1 MTISISTG
9 QGESIVRLPARITCH
24 EDFVR
29 SILKIRAHSGKKGGE
44 AASRTDYIE
53 AVYYLLAWL
62 VGDAGKG
69 FGSERLHT
77 ARIEINLC
85 RRHSENLGLGEY
97 VAGCIRMVGVPCK
110 RLPDKVSDPS
120 EPHGSFRWLSGFS
133 QVIGWM
139 HATCLGLDWNQRTS
153 YYPVKMDW
161 LLSAPPECRMWF
173 IRGLADSDGSVHF
186 RHKSAEIVT
195 SPNTTLIRDIL
206 ASLHVHNVLDFS
218 KGCGRISISGQ
229 TAAEIQIFN
238 PRVPTMHLHNSCDIA
253 GICPNGE
260 RMAKQLAAAGVSVR
274 DTIIDFSGKQVNQC
288 TLSCGAREGGASTP
302 GSDPLGFSVG
312 LVEHGRWPK
321 KWTPVML
328 DFMHAHSLD
337 AKR

>member
-9 QGESIVRLPARITCH
+9 QGESIVRLPARISCH
-24 EDFVR
+24 EDFAR

-53 AVYYLLAWL
+53 AAYYLLAWL

-85 RRHSENLGLGEY
+85 RRHSENLGL
-97 VAGCIRMVGVPCK
+97 
-110 RLPDKVSDPS
+110 
-120 EPHGSFRWLSGFS
+120 
-133 QVIGWM
+133 
-139 HATCLGLDWNQRTS
+139 
-153 YYPVKMDW
+153 DW
-161 LLSAPPECRMWF
+161 LLSAPPECKMWF

-238 PRVPTMHLHNSCDIA
+238 PRILTHRRKLLEKLVRAETFQRRWPAWLESRVQ
-253 GICPNGE
+253 
-260 RMAKQLAAAGVSVR
+260 RMLCEGLSPPAVARRIFNEDEVYIKMATVIRKRRLMLEKSHGR
-274 DTIIDFSGKQVNQC
+274 DTHPQ
-288 TLSCGAREGGASTP
+288 GGI
-302 GSDPLGFSVG
+302 
-312 LVEHGRWPK
+312 
-321 KWTPVML
+321 
-328 DFMHAHSLD
+328 
-337 AKR
+337 

>member
-1 MTISISTG
+1 LGKTDSVTISIPTG

-77 ARIEINLC
+77 ARIEVNLC

-97 VAGCIRMVGVPCK
+97 VTGCIRMVGVPCK

-153 YYPVKMDW
+153 YNPVKMDW

-238 PRVPTMHLHNSCDIA
+238 PRILTHRRKLLEKLVRAETFQRRWPAWLESRVQ
-253 GICPNGE
+253 
-260 RMAKQLAAAGVSVR
+260 RMLCEGLSPPAVARRIFNEDEVYIKMATVIRKRRLMLEKSHGR
-274 DTIIDFSGKQVNQC
+274 DTHPQ
-288 TLSCGAREGGASTP
+288 GGI
-302 GSDPLGFSVG
+302 
-312 LVEHGRWPK
+312 
-321 KWTPVML
+321 
-328 DFMHAHSLD
+328 
-337 AKR
+337 